1 MRSIIIIS
9 VLSVFLSN
17 FVFTQETIKNASA
30 NIDLTPVV
38 LVQKQLE
45 AYNERDI
52 DPFMAVFHEEISL
65 WELNAS
71 SPSVSGF
78 EAVKEVYNDLF
89 EASPELHSEVVN
101 RSTIGKKVLDYELVT
116 GIRGSDET
124 MTLIMVYE
132 IKGGKIWKATAIRP

>member
-52 DPFMAVFHEEISL
+52 DAFMAVFHEEISL

-89 EASPELHSEVVN
+89 EASPEIHSEVVN

-132 IKGGKIWKATAIRP
+132 IKDGKIWKATAIRP